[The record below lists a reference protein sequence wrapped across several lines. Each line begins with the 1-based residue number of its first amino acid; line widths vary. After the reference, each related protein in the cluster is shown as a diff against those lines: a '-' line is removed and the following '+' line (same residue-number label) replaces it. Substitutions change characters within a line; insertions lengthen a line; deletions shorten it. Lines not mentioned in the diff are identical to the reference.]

1 LGRSNITVSVVDNH
15 IKRSGR
21 SVKDKRGQ
29 RRYNA
34 PERDS
39 RGIQKHDN
47 RRQSMSLGRVLVEE
61 FQPEVLKWLRERVDL
76 VVVNPWVEPQRWEL
90 EATRVDAVI
99 SRKGKI
105 TREQMQRGAGRLKI
119 IARTGVGVDPS
130 RVDLEAAKEF
140 KVWVTNQPGSNA
152 VAVAELVFG
161 QMIALVRHTH
171 EANRAVK
178 ENRWSDYLKFLGSEL
193 AGKTLGIV
201 GMGNIGARVALRARA
216 FEMDFLVCDPY
227 IPESH
232 VTALGGKW
240 VGLREL
246 LSDSDFVTIHC
257 PLNRETRGMVGE
269 KDLASMK
276 PSAYLINAAR
286 GGIVD
291 ENALCRALQQKIIA
305 GAVLDVIA
313 EEPPEK
319 DHPLF
324 MLDNVLWTPHLGAVT
339 LEASERGE
347 WGAAEEVIRVLER
360 KRPKNPV
367 VDADEARL
375 LLPA

>member
-1 LGRSNITVSVVDNH
+1 M
-15 IKRSGR
+15 
-21 SVKDKRGQ
+21 
-29 RRYNA
+29 A
-34 PERDS
+34 
-39 RGIQKHDN
+39 
-47 RRQSMSLGRVLVEE
+47 LGRVLVEE

-76 VVVNPWVEPQRWEL
+76 VVINPWVEPERWEL
-90 EATRVDAVI
+90 EAVRVDAVI

-105 TREQMQRGAGRLKI
+105 TRQQMEQSSGRLKI

-130 RVDLEAAKEF
+130 RVDLEAAKEL

-152 VAVAELVFG
+152 VSVAELVFG

-171 EANRAVK
+171 QADRAVK
-178 ENRWSDYLKFLGSEL
+178 ANRWGDYLKFIGTEL

-201 GMGNIGARVALRARA
+201 GLGNIGMRVALRARV
-216 FEMDFLVCDPY
+216 FEMDLFVCDPY

-240 VGLREL
+240 ASLDEL
-246 LSDSDFVTIHC
+246 LAESDFVTLHC
-257 PLNRETRGMVGE
+257 PLNRETRAMIGATQLGI
-269 KDLASMK
+269 MK
-276 PSAYLINAAR
+276 SSAFLINAAR
-286 GGIVD
+286 GGIV
-291 ENALCRALQQKIIA
+291 EEGALLAALTERKIA
-305 GAVLDVIA
+305 GAALDVIA
-313 EEPPEK
+313 EEPPAN

-324 MLDNVLWTPHLGAVT
+324 KLDNVLWTPHLGAVT

-347 WGAAEEVIRVLER
+347 WGAAAEVIRVLENQ
-360 KRPKNPV
+360 RPKNPV

>member
-1 LGRSNITVSVVDNH
+1 
-15 IKRSGR
+15 
-21 SVKDKRGQ
+21 
-29 RRYNA
+29 
-34 PERDS
+34 
-39 RGIQKHDN
+39 
-47 RRQSMSLGRVLVEE
+47 MSLGRVLVEE

-257 PLNRETRGMVGE
+257 PLNRETRGMVGAKELALMKTVSLPDQRRARRHRRRAMRWARRCSRE
-269 KDLASMK
+269 KL
-276 PSAYLINAAR
+276 P
-286 GGIVD
+286 
-291 ENALCRALQQKIIA
+291 
-305 GAVLDVIA
+305 
-313 EEPPEK
+313 
-319 DHPLF
+319 
-324 MLDNVLWTPHLGAVT
+324 
-339 LEASERGE
+339 
-347 WGAAEEVIRVLER
+347 
-360 KRPKNPV
+360 
-367 VDADEARL
+367 ARL
-375 LLPA
+375 WM

>member
-1 LGRSNITVSVVDNH
+1 
-15 IKRSGR
+15 
-21 SVKDKRGQ
+21 
-29 RRYNA
+29 
-34 PERDS
+34 
-39 RGIQKHDN
+39 
-47 RRQSMSLGRVLVEE
+47 MSLGRVLVEE

-240 VGLREL
+240 VTLREL

-257 PLNRETRGMVGE
+257 PLNRETRGMVGAKE
-269 KDLASMK
+269 LALLK
-276 PSAYLINAAR
+276 TEAFLINAAR

-291 ENALCRALQQKIIA
+291 EQALGAALKERKIA
-305 GAVLDVIA
+305 GAALDVIA

-319 DHPLF
+319 NHPLF